1 LLAPEQG
8 QVMRERLQKII
19 AQAGISSR
27 RAAEQLIT
35 GGHVRVNGVIVTEL
49 GTQADAYNDKVE
61 VDGKRLVA
69 ERLVYAVLHKPKN
82 VVSTMSDPEGRPT
95 VAELLRP
102 LGARLYPVGRLDFA
116 TSGVLLATND
126 GDFSQGLL
134 HPKKEVPKT
143 YVVKAQ
149 GTMEEMD
156 LDIWRKGVDLEDGK
170 TLPARVRFLRH
181 EDKKTWF
188 EITIKEGRNQ
198 QIRRMGEATGFFV
211 MRLARLSFAGINH
224 EGLRPGQARS
234 LTGTELKALKEAY
247 GVPKKVPKDVK
258 LPDMPTARRDSRGR
272 MVADKRAERA
282 AAAAAAAAAPRWEG
296 ADKRDWVGHAK
307 DAAKRNARPSA
318 ERGER
323 GERGERPKVE
333 RGVEKPQAKGTPD
346 PFRRSRSG
354 EGGGEKPVRSRG
366 RAEKP
371 HTPGADRSVPA
382 ARPRRGKGRAG

>member
-1 LLAPEQG
+1 
-8 QVMRERLQKII
+8 MRERLQKII

-35 GGHVRVNGVIVTEL
+35 GGHVRVNGKVVTEL
-49 GTQADAYNDKVE
+49 GTQADSYNDKVE

-69 ERLVYAVLHKPKN
+69 EKLVYAVLHKPKN

-149 GTMEEMD
+149 GLMEEPD

-258 LPDMPTARRDSRGR
+258 LPDAPTARRDSRGR
-272 MVADKRAERA
+272 VVADKRAAARA
-282 AAAAAAAAAPRWEG
+282 AATPPWEG

-307 DAAKRNARPSA
+307 DAAARGA
-318 ERGER
+318 
-323 GERGERPKVE
+323 RPKVE
-333 RGVEKPQAKGTPD
+333 READRPQAKGDRD
-346 PFRRSRSG
+346 PFKRSRSG
-354 EGGGEKPVRSRG
+354 DGSGEKPRVERSRG
-366 RAEKP
+366 RTEKPRTPGAEKP
-371 HTPGADRSVPA
+371 DS
-382 ARPRRGKGRAG
+382 ARPRRGQGRQR

>member
-1 LLAPEQG
+1 
-8 QVMRERLQKII
+8 MRERLQKII
-19 AQAGISSR
+19 AQAGVSSR

-35 GGHVRVNGVIVTEL
+35 GGHVRVNGKVVTEL
-49 GTQADAYNDKVE
+49 GTQADSHNDKVE

-69 ERLVYAVLHKPKN
+69 EHLVYAVLHKPKN

-149 GTMEEMD
+149 GLMEEAD
-156 LDIWRKGVDLEDGK
+156 LDIWRNGIDLEDGK

-234 LTGTELKALKEAY
+234 LTGTELKNLKEAY
-247 GVPKKVPKDVK
+247 GVPKKVPKDVR
-258 LPDMPTARRDSRGR
+258 LPDAPTARRDSRGR
-272 MVADKRAERA
+272 VVAEKRRA
-282 AAAAAAAAAPRWEG
+282 AAVATPKWEG

-307 DAAKRNARPSA
+307 DAAARGA
-318 ERGER
+318 
-323 GERGERPKVE
+323 RPKVE
-333 RGVEKPQAKGTPD
+333 READRPQAKGDRD
-346 PFRRSRSG
+346 PFKRSKSG
-354 EGGGEKPVRSRG
+354 DGSGEKPRVERSRG
-366 RAEKP
+366 RIEKP